1 MKILMG
7 RCQGRIAT
15 EVAVPQDGL
24 QFREGF
30 KDYHLGVNSTF
41 IPILFYIWL
50 QHGIYRDDDA
60 ALPVLDKI
68 HSPDFPLTRT
78 QKF

>member
-1 MKILMG
+1 MG
-7 RCQGRIAT
+7 RCQSRIAA

-24 QFREGF
+24 QFRGSF
-30 KDYHLGVNSTF
+30 KDYHLGVNSIF

-50 QHGIYRDDDA
+50 QHGIYRGGDYDA
-60 ALPVLDKI
+60 ALPVLDKT